1 MKKIGVLTLA
11 FGVFLTSPAM
21 AFSDVPEGFWAYE
34 RITEMNKCGV
44 VSGFEDGTFKPNDVI
59 TREQAAAI
67 MTNFFDLTLKS
78 DAKKFEDVEEGYWS
92 EQYVNLAGQYLPVD
106 VEDGKYYFRPFK
118 EAKRIEIAEAITKII
133 GFNDEDI
140 DETIIEKFTDNLEFS
155 ENDKKYITAMVKN
168 NIMSGDDK
176 SQFRPN
182 DTITRAE
189 FCSIIYNV
197 YLMRDGL
204 QAQTL
209 DKTVMTINGEPL
221 TYSKFDLYFKLQKK
235 AYESMFGGSEIWT
248 QEINGVSLYELVKD
262 ATKDSLVL
270 NSLKLQKANEMGIE
284 LTEGDLEYINE
295 YADSDIGNEICEF
308 YEISPE
314 QFMEINTES
323 LIMDELEK
331 AVYNSLDHST
341 HNHLDIDALVPVTM
355 YDVRHILLA
364 DSGLSDEEKEAL
376 KVSAEALLERVK
388 NGEDFAVLA
397 TEYSDDT
404 GSKENGGL
412 YEDVEEGEFVS
423 EFEEAALSLD
433 AGMIYP
439 ELVESPYGYHIIKL
453 EAKRDA
459 TRELTDLE
467 KQDIISA
474 DLEIEVQKWLESAD
488 IEVNEEIYKSL

>member
-1 MKKIGVLTLA
+1 MKKIGVLALA
-11 FGVFLTSPAM
+11 FGMVLTSSAM
-21 AFSDVPEGFWAYE
+21 AFSDVPENFWAYE

-67 MTNFFDLTLKS
+67 MTNFFELTSRS

-92 EQYVNLAGQYLPVD
+92 EKYVNLAGQYLPVD
-106 VEDGKYYFRPFK
+106 VEDGKYYFRPF
-118 EAKRIEIAEAITKII
+118 ENAKRIDIAEAITKII
-133 GFNDEDI
+133 GFADEDI
-140 DETIIEKFTDNLEFS
+140 DESIIDKFIDNSDFS
-155 ENDKKYITAMVKN
+155 ENDKKYISVMVKN

-189 FCSIIYNV
+189 FCSIVYNV

-221 TYSKFDLYFKLQKK
+221 TYSKFELYFRIQKK

-262 ATKDSLVL
+262 ATKESLVL
-270 NSLKLQKANEMGIE
+270 SSLKLQKANEMGIE
-284 LTEGDLEYINE
+284 LTEDDLEYIKE
-295 YADSDIGNEICEF
+295 YANSDIGNEICEF
-308 YEISPE
+308 YEITPE

-323 LIMDELEK
+323 LIIDSLEK
-331 AVYNSLDHST
+331 AVYSSLDHSN
-341 HNHLDIDALVPVTM
+341 HDHLDIEALVPVTM

-364 DSGLSDEEKEAL
+364 DSGLSDEEKEEL
-376 KVSAEALLERVK
+376 KISAEALLERVK
-388 NGEDFAVLA
+388 NGEDFATLA
-397 TEYSDDT
+397 TDYSDDT

-412 YEDVEEGEFVS
+412 YEDVEKGEFVS

-433 AGMIYP
+433 DGMIYP

-453 EAKRDA
+453 EEKRET

-467 KQDIISA
+467 KQEIVSA
-474 DLEIEVQKWLESAD
+474 DLEEEVQNWLESAN
-488 IEVNEEIYKSL
+488 IEVNEELYKSI